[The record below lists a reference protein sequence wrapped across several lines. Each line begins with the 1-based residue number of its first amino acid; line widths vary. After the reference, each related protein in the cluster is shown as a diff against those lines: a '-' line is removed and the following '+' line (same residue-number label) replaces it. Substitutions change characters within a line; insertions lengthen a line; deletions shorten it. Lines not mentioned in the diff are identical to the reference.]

1 MRISLQRL
9 ASWSSR
15 SFNGV
20 NSALVMASLDQAGF
34 RSSTNGR
41 PDRGNS
47 LALQPRRRR
56 APVQEAEN
64 RIAPPAFLEEWVQA
78 GRIQGFR
85 PAEGGLR
92 QANGLRRWAL
102 LPSNP
107 LAVPS

>member
-1 MRISLQRL
+1 M
-9 ASWSSR
+9 A
-15 SFNGV
+15 GV
-20 NSALVMASLDQAGF
+20 LSGRAGSALAPGISGLDAELGPAQ
-34 RSSTNGR
+34 
-41 PDRGNS
+41 
-47 LALQPRRRR
+47 ALQPRSRR
-56 APVQEAEN
+56 ASVQEAEN

-107 LAVPS
+107 LAEPS